1 MMVDTSDE
9 RLELERRNR
18 RLQKQLA
25 RVTNKMRTMQLLQDQ
40 TSRLLRVLMHELDEE
55 RAESERLLLN
65 ILPKP
70 IAQRL
75 KEEPGV
81 IAERFDHV
89 SVLFAD
95 IVGFTP
101 LSQEL
106 SAEAMVEWLNGVY
119 SAFDAFVI
127 DRGVEKIRTI
137 GDNYMVA
144 SGVPFPRED
153 HALAITDL
161 ALDMIG
167 FIETMQPAG
176 KHKPTFRIG
185 INSGSAVGGV
195 IGTHKFQYDIWG
207 DSVNTAARM
216 ESHGQPGRI
225 HISDETHALIK
236 DEFECESHGVIPVK
250 GKGDMQTWF
259 VLGRR

>member
-1 MMVDTSDE
+1 MDTPDKIV
-9 RLELERRNR
+9 ELERRNR
-18 RLQKQLA
+18 RLEKQLA
-25 RVTNKMRTMQLLQDQ
+25 RAVNKMRTMQAMQDQ
-40 TSRLLRVLMHELDEE
+40 ASRLLRVLMHELDEE

-65 ILPKP
+65 ILPEP

-75 KEEPGV
+75 KNEPGV

-101 LSQEL
+101 LSQAL

-119 SAFDAFVI
+119 SAFDAFVMN
-127 DRGVEKIRTI
+127 RGVEKIRTI

-161 ALDMIG
+161 ALDMVG
-167 FIETMQPAG
+167 FIETMEPVG
-176 KHKPTFRIG
+176 EHKPTFRIG

-225 HISDETHALIK
+225 HVSQDTYALVK
-236 DEFECESHGVIPVK
+236 DDFECESHGVIPVK
-250 GKGDMQTWF
+250 GKGAMQTWF
-259 VLGRR
+259 VTGRL

>member
-1 MMVDTSDE
+1 MSESDK
-9 RLELERRNR
+9 LVELERWNR
-18 RLQKQLA
+18 RLQKKLTRA
-25 RVTNKMRTMQLLQDQ
+25 TNKMRTMQALQDQ
-40 TSRLLRVLMHELDEE
+40 TSRLLRVLMLELDEE

-65 ILPKP
+65 ILPAP
-70 IAQRL
+70 IAERL
-75 KEEPGV
+75 KEGPGV

-106 SAEAMVEWLNGVY
+106 SADEMVEWLNGVY
-119 SAFDAFVI
+119 SAFDAFVVK
-127 DRGVEKIRTI
+127 RGVEKIRTI

-144 SGVPFPRED
+144 SGVPFPRQD
-153 HALAITDL
+153 HAQAVTEL

-167 FIETMQPAG
+167 FIETMEPVG

-185 INSGSAVGGV
+185 INSGSVVGGV

-216 ESHGQPGRI
+216 ESHGAPGRI
-225 HISDETHALIK
+225 HVSDQTYSLIK
-236 DEFECESHGVIPVK
+236 DNFECELHGVIPVK

>member
-1 MMVDTSDE
+1 MTVETSDKLQE
-9 RLELERRNR
+9 AERKIRRLE
-18 RLQKQLA
+18 KQLA
-25 RVTNKMRTMQLLQDQ
+25 RITNKTRTMQYLQDQ
-40 TSRLLRVLMHELDEE
+40 TSRLLRVLMRELDEE

-70 IAQRL
+70 IALQL
-75 KEEPGV
+75 KEKPGV

-119 SAFDAFVI
+119 SAFDAFVVG
-127 DRGVEKIRTI
+127 RGVEKIRTI

-144 SGVPFPRED
+144 SGVPFPRSD
-153 HALAITDL
+153 HASAITDL

-167 FIETMQPAG
+167 FIETMKPVG
-176 KHKPTFRIG
+176 RHKPTFRIG

-225 HISDETHALIK
+225 HVSRETYELIK
-236 DEFECESHGVIPVK
+236 DEFDCESEGVIPVK
-250 GKGDMQTWF
+250 GKGDMRTWF
-259 VLGRR
+259 VTGRR